1 MKAIL
6 NREERARRRSERR
19 SRAIAA
25 RTSGAMQM
33 PAPALAVGSSALSP
47 RPVDATMDHI
57 RRAQMDRDEILRII
71 SQMKPVDRALVPDVG
86 RSASLLADRVQTL
99 AVSLADLD
107 RGAGP
112 QTVASL
118 ESEISKLEGDANPLD
133 LAGSETRVKRLAFL
147 KRQRRGLSELV
158 DRRKRIA
165 GKLETCVSALENMKL
180 DLLRLSSGSQ
190 NFQHI
195 TSLANEAM
203 SLAAS
208 RQATS
213 SRLPRMCRA

>member
-1 MKAIL
+1 MEL
-6 NREERARRRSERR
+6 
-19 SRAIAA
+19 
-25 RTSGAMQM
+25 
-33 PAPALAVGSSALSP
+33 
-47 RPVDATMDHI
+47 I

-112 QTVASL
+112 TTVASL
-118 ESEISKLEGDANPLD
+118 ESEISRLEGDANPLD
-133 LAGSETRVKRLAFL
+133 FAGSETRVKRLAFL
-147 KRQRRGLSELV
+147 KRQRRGLSDLV
-158 DRRKRIA
+158 DRRKGIA

-190 NFQHI
+190 NYQHI
-195 TSLANEAM
+195 TSLANEAL

-208 RQATS
+208 VDHALAAADEVGRLTS
-213 SRLPRMCRA
+213 ARPVPRPTS

>member
-1 MKAIL
+1 
-6 NREERARRRSERR
+6 
-19 SRAIAA
+19 
-25 RTSGAMQM
+25 
-33 PAPALAVGSSALSP
+33 
-47 RPVDATMDHI
+47 
-57 RRAQMDRDEILRII
+57 LRII

-147 KRQRRGLSELV
+147 KRQRRGLADVAE
-158 DRRKRIA
+158 RRQRIA
-165 GKLETCVSALENMKL
+165 GKLETCAAALESMKR
-180 DLLRLSSGSQ
+180 DLQRLTLGSQ
-190 NFQHI
+190 TYQNV
-195 TSLANEAM
+195 TSLAME
-203 SLAAS
+203 
-208 RQATS
+208 
-213 SRLPRMCRA
+213 